1 MSNEIK
7 TFSVEECKR
16 WIDTVSVKTFTSPDD
31 CLKELDMINECFR
44 EAMLDKIRFEDI
56 SDRMRGLIRE
66 LMNYCG
72 PAIDYEIKET
82 STISQESKVTPN
94 ECEIRLNEILGYTLN
109 IKSSSEDIAAQ
120 IDAFYSTA
128 IAALSDPLFKKG
140 YYDPQY
146 VLTIMGESCWLETD
160 VKEPEEIERIA
171 SKLVKR
177 FFIEIPEDT
186 DNAFLNDK
194 VKDTESVGML
204 ECDGQSLNI
213 LNIEGL
219 NTSIKTMRDSVKRYI
234 SDKCKYMPH
243 SNPAKISAL
252 AQWINLPKFGITVKV
267 STTAVKIQQAGRK
280 FTLELPERQYLI
292 TEKER
297 FSNPLDSVLSIVTE
311 ALTNS
316 VMKTSAKLLRRDLE
330 NIINLQNDDSKDIRA
345 LLKQVIC
352 DNFNVDIIEIDNE
365 DDSYATPQYFEVS
378 RSNLVDK
385 PTTTQPAILSKKD
398 GAPILK
404 GHYVVPLAP
413 ADTK

>member
-140 YYDPQY
+140 YYPRR
-146 VLTIMGESCWLETD
+146 VLTAMGESCWKETD
-160 VKEPEEIERIA
+160 ARDPEEIERIA

-177 FFIEIPEDT
+177 FFVEIPEDT
-186 DNAFLNDK
+186 DNTSHNDT

-204 ECDGQSLNI
+204 ECDGQSPNI
-213 LNIEGL
+213 KGL
-219 NTSIKTMRDSVKRYI
+219 NTSIKTIRESVQRYI
-234 SDKCKYMPH
+234 SDKCKDMSH

-297 FSNPLDSVLSIVTE
+297 FSNPLDSVLSIVSE
-311 ALTNS
+311 SLTNS
-316 VMKTSAKLLRRDLE
+316 VLKTSAKSLRKNLE

-378 RSNLVDK
+378 RSNLVGK